1 MSATLPKF
9 DKLIELIDR
18 LPRDQRES
26 LVEVVRRRNAEDAR
40 RRIAASAR
48 AAKREHR
55 QGKTKPTTA
64 DELLREILG

>member
-1 MSATLPKF
+1 VSRIRPRF
-9 DKLIELIDR
+9 DQLIELIDQ
-18 LPRDQRES
+18 LPLEQRES

-55 QGKTKPTTA
+55 QGKTKPTTP
-64 DELLREILG
+64 DELMREILG